1 MFIKLS
7 PVRSD
12 AQLTLVVSG
21 DTLLINDVPFTVM
34 LPYAEDASEAEI
46 VAEMQPR

>member
-12 AQLTLVVSG
+12 EPLSLAVSG

-34 LPYAEDASEAEI
+34 LSYAEDASEAEI
-46 VAEMQPR
+46 DAEMQPK